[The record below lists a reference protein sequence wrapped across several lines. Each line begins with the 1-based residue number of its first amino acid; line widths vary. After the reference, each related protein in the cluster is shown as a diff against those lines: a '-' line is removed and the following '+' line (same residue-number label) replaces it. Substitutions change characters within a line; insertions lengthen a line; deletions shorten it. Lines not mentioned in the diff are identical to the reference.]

1 MKLYETVRWVVLAVL
16 FVFMY
21 YAVSV
26 VTMKRN
32 ILKVIKI
39 FDEKKALNAK
49 AAVSSDILGIK
60 KQGFFERA
68 LKRRDNRIHAL
79 QFLINAEL
87 VMATSDGRLYLNKGK
102 MGSYRERGNLIAR
115 IIIPSL
121 DK

>member
-1 MKLYETVRWVVLAVL
+1 MRLYETVRWIVLAVL

-26 VTMKRN
+26 FTMKRN
-32 ILKVIKI
+32 IVKVIKI
-39 FDEKKALNAK
+39 FDEKKALSAK
-49 AAVSSDILGIK
+49 TAVSNDILGIK
-60 KQGFFERA
+60 KQGIFERA

-87 VMATSDGRLYLNKGK
+87 VMMTSDGRLYLKKGK
-102 MGSYRERGNLIAR
+102 MDSYRERGNLIAR